1 MKKQVGEKIRQVRVV
16 NNLSQDNIAS
26 ELGISIG
33 AYSNIERGKTDI
45 TVSRLFEI
53 AKILKTTILELLSMN
68 TTNTKFSEP
77 QIKQNPLV
85 NTEYGELKEQLNKL
99 QKEITILKTKEKKR
113 SSKK

>member
-26 ELGISIG
+26 ELGISVG
-33 AYSNIERGKTDI
+33 AYSNIEREKTDI

-68 TTNTKFSEP
+68 AVNTKYSEP
-77 QIKQNPLV
+77 QTKPVSLA
-85 NTEYGELKEQLNKL
+85 NTEYNELKEQLNKL

>member
-26 ELGISIG
+26 ELGISVG

-53 AKILKTTILELLSMN
+53 AKILKTTILELLSIEVN
-68 TTNTKFSEP
+68 NSLVSEP
-77 QIKQNPLV
+77 HIKYNSLA
-85 NTEYGELKEQLNKL
+85 NIEYNDLKEQLNKL